1 VSASDELGV
10 GVGLPPSI
18 SYGEARELAAH
29 DDAAVRAALA
39 RRSDIRPEILYYLA
53 DDPSEDVRRAIAEN
67 ATTPAHAHP
76 ILARDSS
83 DDVRVGL
90 ARSLGDTVPDPSVD
104 IAEKARQS
112 TAEALDK
119 LARDQITRVRQ
130 VLADTLK
137 DVAHAPTD
145 VINLLARDADI
156 GVAGPVLEHS
166 PVLTDDDLLRIITE
180 VPVEGGLD
188 AISRRQGVGGDVADA
203 IVATEHVGAIAE
215 LLANESAQ
223 IREQTLDTII
233 DQAPEHDAWHEPLVK
248 RPQLPPR
255 GVTRLARFV
264 ADSLLDVLHR
274 RQDLDDDTLSA
285 VKEEVHRRLDGNG
298 DDPSIASGAEFLDK
312 DAPVEL
318 AGRLKQAGRLDTE
331 IVVKALQA
339 SDFSFVVAA
348 LAVRSGLDE
357 RVVKRLCASR
367 NTKGVVSLA
376 WKVGLPMS
384 VAVQLQQRLA
394 RIAPGDVLTAG
405 EQPGYPL
412 SDDEMSWQIEFFTR
426 TAGGNRS

>member
-1 VSASDELGV
+1 VSTSDELGG

-29 DDAAVRAALA
+29 DDASVRAALA

-67 ATTPAHAHP
+67 ETTPAHAHP

-90 ARSLGDTVPDPSVD
+90 ARSLGDSVPDPSGD

-112 TAEALDK
+112 TAEALDT

-137 DVAHAPTD
+137 DVAHAPAD
-145 VINLLARDADI
+145 VINLLARDSDI

-166 PVLTDDDLLRIITE
+166 PVLTDDDLLRIITD
-180 VPVEGGLD
+180 VPADGGLD

-203 IVATEHVGAIAE
+203 IVATEQVSAIAE
-215 LLANESAQ
+215 LLSNDSAQ

-233 DQAPEHDAWHEPLVK
+233 DRAPEHESWHEPLVK

-274 RQDLDDDTLSA
+274 RQDFDDDTLSA
-285 VKEEVHRRLDGNG
+285 VKEEVHRRLEGG
-298 DDPSIASGAEFLDK
+298 VDDPAIGAGAEFLDK

-331 IVVKALQA
+331 IIVKALQA
-339 SDFSFVVAA
+339 SDFSFVIAA
-348 LAVRSGLDE
+348 LAVRSGLGE
-357 RVVKRLCASR
+357 RVVKRVCASR
-367 NTKGVVSLA
+367 NAKGVVSLA
-376 WKVGLPMS
+376 WKAGLPMS

-394 RIAPGDVLTAG
+394 RIAPGDVLTSG
-405 EQPGYPL
+405 DQPGYPL